1 MEKNNT
7 LEILKQAI
15 LLEKRGKVFYRK
27 VAENTENREL
37 RDVFEMMATEEDKHI
52 NTLSEQF
59 KAYRQEKKFPWQS
72 QLYRHQQCGIQGFNP
87 GNQRENLRRRF

>member
-27 VAENTENREL
+27 VAENTENKAL
-37 RDVFEMMATEEDKHI
+37 RDDLK
-52 NTLSEQF
+52 
-59 KAYRQEKKFPWQS
+59 
-72 QLYRHQQCGIQGFNP
+72 
-87 GNQRENLRRRF
+87 